1 MVENYSKRVRSERE
15 EFTNQVDRLKDAVK
29 TFQKKWQEL
38 ASTIQALEE
47 QLESRKRG
55 RDEEERQTNKE
66 SHRCSL
72 LLRLEAIVTGASVS
86 IC

>member
-1 MVENYSKRVRSERE
+1 MVENYAKRMRGERE
-15 EFTNQVDRLKDAVK
+15 ELKNQVDRLKDAVK

-47 QLESRKRG
+47 QLESRMRG

-66 SHRCSL
+66 VTAARC
-72 LLRLEAIVTGASVS
+72 
-86 IC
+86 C